1 MPCHRRHALPAAL
14 VTIALLVLGGART
27 AASDVAAK
35 TKKSCQLLKPADIST
50 AFGLEA
56 SRGTQQGP
64 DCTWQVGALALSLET
79 VTKSAKAAYESLR
92 DLAEEAG
99 AEPVAVKGVRDQ
111 AVFAEIQAFKQLL
124 VLKGKTFL
132 FLRLLDIQNAVD
144 AATAQ
149 TTMTQLG
156 KIAVKRV

>member
-1 MPCHRRHALPAAL
+1 MAA
-14 VTIALLVLGGART
+14 TAIPLLFAGA
-27 AASDVAAK
+27 AGADVAVK
-35 TKKSCQLLKPADIST
+35 PKKSCKLLKPPEITS
-50 AFGLEA
+50 AFGMEA
-56 SRGTQQGP
+56 SPGTQQGP
-64 DCTWQVGALALSLET
+64 DCTWQVGELALSLET

-149 TTMTQLG
+149 TAMTQLG
-156 KIAVKRV
+156 KVAVKRV